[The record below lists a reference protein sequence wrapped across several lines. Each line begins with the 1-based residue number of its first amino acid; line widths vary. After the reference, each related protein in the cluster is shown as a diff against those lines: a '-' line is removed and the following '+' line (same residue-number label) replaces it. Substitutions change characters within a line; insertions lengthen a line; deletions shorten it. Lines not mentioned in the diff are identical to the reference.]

1 MTLAILFPKSSF
13 VTPIPIAAFKG
24 TIFSVLPTIHSWR
37 EALGGRPVLDLFIS
51 TIATLEQL
59 LDSLQ
64 LTISTLLILAII
76 VY

>member
-1 MTLAILFPKSSF
+1 
-13 VTPIPIAAFKG
+13 
-24 TIFSVLPTIHSWR
+24 
-37 EALGGRPVLDLFIS
+37 LFIS